1 MPPRVVVTGIGLV
14 TPLGCGRERV
24 WSRLLAGEC
33 GTSRV
38 ESFDPE
44 GYGVDQGGEV
54 RDFDPARYFRTLD
67 PTSVGRSTQLA
78 IAATRQALDDAVLD
92 LSLLDPRRVGV
103 IMGTTSGEAR
113 EVEAFDD
120 HLIDERSAPAPT
132 EFVRRYPCNVI
143 PELVAT
149 ELGVTGPNLMVPA
162 ACAAGTYAIANALDG
177 LRAGRADVM
186 VAGGADCFSRI
197 TYAGFARLG
206 AVAPMRC
213 QPFDRERKGMI
224 PAEGSG
230 VLVLET
236 FDSARRRGA
245 PIYAEVAGYGLA
257 CDAHHMTAAHPQA
270 DGAVRA
276 MSAALDE
283 SGLGADRIGYIS
295 AHGTGTPTNDRIEA
309 MAVRRIFN
317 GRSRTVPIS
326 SIKSMI
332 GHTMGAASAI
342 EAAVCCLA
350 IAENRVPPTAHF
362 EQPDPEC
369 DLDCVPNEARE
380 VEVGAAMNN
389 SYAFGGYNASMVFR
403 RAES

>member
-1 MPPRVVVTGIGLV
+1 MSERVVVTGIGLV
-14 TPLGCGRERV
+14 TPLGWGRERV
-24 WSRLLAGEC
+24 WTRLLAGEV
-33 GTSRV
+33 GTARV
-38 ESFDPE
+38 RAFEPE

-54 RDFDPARYFRTLD
+54 HDFDPAPWFRNLD
-67 PTSVGRSTQLA
+67 PDSVGRATQLA
-78 IAATRQALDDAVLD
+78 VAATRMALDDAGLD
-92 LSLLDPRRVGV
+92 VGGLEPSRVGV
-103 IMGTTSGEAR
+103 VMGTTSGEAR

-120 HLIDERSAPAPT
+120 HLIDGERAPAPGD
-132 EFVRRYPCNVI
+132 FVRRYPCHVI
-143 PELVAT
+143 PELIAT

-162 ACAAGTYAIANALDG
+162 ACAAGTYAIANAFDG

-206 AVAPMRC
+206 AVAPERC

-236 FDSARRRGA
+236 LTGARARGA
-245 PIYAEVAGYGLA
+245 RIYAEISGYGLA
-257 CDAHHMTAAHPQA
+257 CDAHHMTAAHPKA

-276 MSAALDE
+276 MQAALEE
-283 SGLGADRIGYIS
+283 SGLEPGRIGYIS
-295 AHGTGTPTNDRIEA
+295 AHGTGTPTNDRLEA
-309 MAVRRIFN
+309 MAVRRIFD
-317 GRSRTVPIS
+317 GRSRSIPIS

-342 EAAVCCLA
+342 EAAVCSLA
-350 IAENRVPPTAHF
+350 IAEGLVPPTANF
-362 EQPDPEC
+362 EQPDPDC

-380 VEVGAAMNN
+380 VEVEAAMNN

-403 RAES
+403 SAGA